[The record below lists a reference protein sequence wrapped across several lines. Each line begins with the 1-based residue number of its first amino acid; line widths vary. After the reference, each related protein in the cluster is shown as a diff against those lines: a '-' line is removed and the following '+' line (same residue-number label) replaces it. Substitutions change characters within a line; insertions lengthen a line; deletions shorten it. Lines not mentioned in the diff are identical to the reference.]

1 MGRRWIGG
9 WGREERAKAGVSPG
23 RRIGRGW
30 PGASEGLRREYVF
43 LTYFIC
49 WLRRLDGGGGW
60 RVWYG

>member
-9 WGREERAKAGVSPG
+9 RGREERAKAGVSPG

-43 LTYFIC
+43 LTFIC
-49 WLRRLDGGGGW
+49 GVWAREGARGGS
-60 RVWYG
+60 VL